1 MKIYL
6 WKKNNYYIQHDLD
19 ASSSASQNW
28 KQKTKT
34 KTTAT
39 TKPLKEQGKRQEKK
53 QEVFGIWVTHILFQ
67 LIYIIGLL
75 NLFVKR
81 ICCKSTV
88 IIIVLHIL
96 LRHFHSERSIS
107 IMIAWF
113 CFTREILKANFVI
126 LFLVK

>member
-1 MKIYL
+1 MSLTLQVQQGKIEN
-6 WKKNNYYIQHDLD
+6 KK
-19 ASSSASQNW
+19 A
-28 KQKTKT
+28 KT

-39 TKPLKEQGKRQEKK
+39 TKPVKEQGKRQEKK
-53 QEVFGIWVTHILFQ
+53 QDVFRIWVTHILFQ
-67 LIYIIGLL
+67 LIYINGLL

-107 IMIAWF
+107 IMIA
-113 CFTREILKANFVI
+113 
-126 LFLVK
+126 

>member
-1 MKIYL
+1 MSLMLQVQQGKIEN
-6 WKKNNYYIQHDLD
+6 K
-19 ASSSASQNW
+19 
-28 KQKTKT
+28 KTKT

-39 TKPLKEQGKRQEKK
+39 TKPVKEQGKRQEKK

-67 LIYIIGLL
+67 LIYINGLL

-107 IMIAWF
+107 IMIASF